1 MLFRSLLPS
10 VSSLSGPFDEVMLP
24 KGCTKA
30 DWEVELAVVIGR
42 EARYVSEQDAPHYI
56 AGYTICNDVTE
67 RAFQLERE
75 GQWFKGKGCDTFA
88 PIGPWLVTPD
98 EFGDTSDVN
107 LWLEL
112 NGQRMQD
119 SSTRHM
125 IFGPQFLVSYVS
137 QFMTLRPADII
148 VTGTPPGVGM
158 GRTPQLWLK
167 PGDVE
172 STEEVASVLR
182 CCAAYSV
189 PVIPFGAGTSLEGQ
203 VAALHGGVSI
213 DFSRMNRILRV
224 SASDMDATVQA
235 GVTRK
240 QLNAELRDTG
250 LFFPIDPGPDATLG
264 GMAATRA
271 SGTNAVRYGT
281 MREAVLGL
289 TVVVFIFFLAGALSG
304 NLRMIGSNLPFL
316 VLVGVFFRLILREK
330 SFKG

>member
-1 MLFRSLLPS
+1 MKFIRYGQPGAERPGVIDNDGARRDLSNLLPDIDVQTLPTLRQRVGEDLS
-10 VSSLSGPFDEVMLP
+10 IYPLAAPDARLGCPVSGTSKIIAVGLNYRDHCEECGYPIPSEPILFSKAVSSLSGPFDEVMLP

-75 GQWFKGKGCDTFA
+75 GQWDKGKGCDTFA

-167 PGDVE
+167 PGDV
-172 STEEVASVLR
+172 
-182 CCAAYSV
+182 
-189 PVIPFGAGTSLEGQ
+189 
-203 VAALHGGVSI
+203 
-213 DFSRMNRILRV
+213 M
-224 SASDMDATVQA
+224 
-235 GVTRK
+235 
-240 QLNAELRDTG
+240 
-250 LFFPIDPGPDATLG
+250 TLG
-264 GMAATRA
+264 VRGLGQQRQSVVAWSAA
-271 SGTNAVRYGT
+271 
-281 MREAVLGL
+281 
-289 TVVVFIFFLAGALSG
+289 
-304 NLRMIGSNLPFL
+304 
-316 VLVGVFFRLILREK
+316 
-330 SFKG
+330 